1 MHALCCDRV
10 AMTSLFTYNLGLPR
24 QACVSGCHSSI
35 DAIMPSAL
43 RHPNFALFMGGQ
55 IFALVGYWLQQV
67 ALAWLVYRLTG
78 SATLLGVLGLA
89 ANLPVLLL
97 APLAGLWSDRY
108 NRHHMMIATQVLE
121 MLQAIALTVLAFS
134 GAIQVWHI
142 IALTAFLGMCVAVE
156 LPVRHAYLLEL
167 VGGKA
172 DLPNAVA
179 TTSLVAN
186 CGRLIGPV
194 VAGLLIARFD
204 EATCFLINA
213 LTYIAVLVTF
223 AFIRVRPQPRAASHP
238 PMWRGIGDGMS
249 YCWRIVPIRLLLIL
263 LAAVAL
269 TAAPYSTL
277 MPAIV
282 HEVFAGNAQT
292 LGFLLGAAGMG
303 AVAGTLL
310 LTLRRNVRGL
320 LDFIVLAALL
330 AGAAL
335 IALSASRWLPLSLAL
350 MSVIGFGILAVTVSV
365 NMILQAIVDDGMRGR
380 VMSLYT
386 AAFLGVMPLGALLA
400 GMSADRIGATNTV
413 CIGGICCA
421 LIAAA
426 VARALPFMR
435 RQIQPIYARLGL
447 HVD

>member
-1 MHALCCDRV
+1 M
-10 AMTSLFTYNLGLPR
+10 PR
-24 QACVSGCHSSI
+24 
-35 DAIMPSAL
+35 AL

-55 IFALVGYWLQQV
+55 IFALIGYWIQQV

-108 NRHHMMIATQVLE
+108 NRHHMMIWTQVLE
-121 MLQAIALTVLAFS
+121 MLQAVALTVLAFS

-142 IALTAFLGMCVAVE
+142 IVLTTFLGMCVAVE

-194 VAGLLIARFD
+194 VAGLVIARFD
-204 EATCFLINA
+204 EATCFLLNA

-223 AFIRVRPQPRAASHP
+223 AFIRVPPRPRAALHP
-238 PMWRGIGDGMS
+238 PLWRGIGEGFA
-249 YCWRIVPIRLLLIL
+249 YCWRIVPIRLLLAL

-269 TAAPYSTL
+269 TAAPYGMM

-282 HEVFAGNAQT
+282 HEAFAGDART

-310 LTLRRNVRGL
+310 LAMRRSVRGL
-320 LDFIVLAALL
+320 LRLIAFAALA

-335 IALSASRWLPLSLAL
+335 AGLSISRSLPFSMVL

-365 NMILQAIVDDGMRGR
+365 NMILQAIVDDAMRGR

-386 AAFLGVMPLGALLA
+386 TAFMGVMPFGALLA
-400 GMSADRIGATNTV
+400 GISADRIGATNTV
-413 CIGGICCA
+413 CIGGITCA

-426 VARALPFMR
+426 VVRWLPFIR
-435 RQIQPIYARLGL
+435 REIRPIYARLGIN
-447 HVD
+447 VD

>member
-1 MHALCCDRV
+1 M
-10 AMTSLFTYNLGLPR
+10 PR
-24 QACVSGCHSSI
+24 
-35 DAIMPSAL
+35 AL

-67 ALAWLVYRLTG
+67 ALAWLVYKLTG
-78 SATLLGVLGLA
+78 SATLLGVLALA

-108 NRHHMMIATQVLE
+108 NRHRMMIATQVLE

-194 VAGLLIARFD
+194 VAGILIARFD

-213 LTYIAVLVTF
+213 LTYIAVLATF
-223 AFIRVRPQPRAASHP
+223 AFIRVQPQPRTASHP
-238 PMWRGIGDGMS
+238 PMWRGIGDGIEYAWKS
-249 YCWRIVPIRLLLIL
+249 VPIRALLTL

-269 TAAPYSTL
+269 TVAPYSTL
-277 MPAIV
+277 MPAVV

-310 LTLRRNVRGL
+310 LAMRRNVRGL
-320 LDFIVLAALL
+320 LGFIVLAVLL

-335 IALSASRWLPLSLAL
+335 IALSVSRWLPLSIAL
-350 MSVIGFGILAVTVSV
+350 MSVIGFGILAVNVSV
-365 NMILQAIVDDGMRGR
+365 NMILQTIVDDDMRGR

-386 AAFLGVMPLGALLA
+386 AAFLGVIPLGALVA
-400 GMSADRIGATNTV
+400 GMAADRVGATNAV
-413 CIGGICCA
+413 CAGGICCVLIAA
-421 LIAAA
+421 LIA
-426 VARALPFMR
+426 RRLPVV
-435 RQIQPIYARLGL
+435 RQHIRPIYAKLGIHL
-447 HVD
+447 D